1 MLSRNWNR
9 TTSLLASALLMAS
22 CAKSP
27 VSPTGSVS
35 VTTPALLA
43 PANGASI
50 ANLSQPVTLTVSNA
64 YVSDSTAAVLYT
76 FEVATD
82 AAFASKVQT
91 KTTAPG
97 SSQTSVV
104 LAALPAGQSYF
115 WHVRATGADTTGTF
129 SATETFAV
137 GPAITLG
144 TPGVVAPLSGAT
156 PSGWPTFIVSDS
168 TRSGPVGPVTYKF
181 EVSTSST
188 FATDVLSQTVPETAN
203 QTSFT
208 PALSTS
214 VLVGT
219 TLFWRA
225 TAIDT
230 ADAITSAP
238 SAPQSFVASQITQQA
253 LIAIQEGFVL
263 WPGVQPPGTNGHAAL
278 GNGWNPELTTSFNGV
293 TFQSPTLEELREF
306 DLIDRGLSPQ
316 AALDFQNN
324 NGYPTSGFWSPGANP
339 TVGYPFEYML
349 VDGDGAWALALRVGG

>member
-9 TTSLLASALLMAS
+9 TTGLLASALLVAS
-22 CAKSP
+22 CAQSP

-35 VTTPALLA
+35 VTTPALLL
-43 PANGASI
+43 PANGALIS
-50 ANLSQPVTLTVSNA
+50 NLSQPITLTVSNA
-64 YVSDSTAAVLYT
+64 YVSSSSAAVLYT

-91 KTTAPG
+91 KTAAPG
-97 SSQTSVV
+97 SGQTSVV

-144 TPGVVAPLSGAT
+144 APVVVAPLSGAT
-156 PSGWPTFIVSDS
+156 PSGWPTFVVTDAP
-168 TRSGPVGPVTYKF
+168 RSGPVGPVTYKF

-188 FATDVLSQTVPETAN
+188 FANDVLSQTVPETAN

-208 PALSTS
+208 PSLSTS
-214 VLVGT
+214 VVVGT
-219 TLFWRA
+219 TLYWRA
-225 TAIDT
+225 TAIDS
-230 ADAITSAP
+230 ADGIVSAP
-238 SAPQSFVASQITQQA
+238 STPQSFVASQLTQQA
-253 LIAIQEGFVL
+253 LIALQEGFVL
-263 WPGVQPPGTNGHAAL
+263 WPGVQPPGTNGHSGL
-278 GNGWNPELTTSFNGV
+278 GNGWNPTLDTSFNGV

-306 DLIDRGLSPQ
+306 DLIDRGLDPQ

-324 NGYPTSGFWSPGANP
+324 NGYPTSGLYVPSIQV
-339 TVGYPFEYML
+339 VGYPFEYML